1 MLPVTVNALPA
12 YANDG
17 STELMTGD
25 PTTVRKPG
33 ALVATAVEGLL
44 AITATTQLPG
54 TADADMTM
62 TTLLV
67 DTMLQE
73 DAAREH
79 TVALQL

>member
-1 MLPVTVNALPA
+1 MLPITVNTLPA
-12 YANDG
+12 YANNG
-17 STELMTGD
+17 STEPMEGD

-44 AITATTQLPG
+44 AITATTQLSA
-54 TADADMTM
+54 TADADTTM

>member
-1 MLPVTVNALPA
+1 MQNTV
-12 YANDG
+12 D
-17 STELMTGD
+17 
-25 PTTVRKPG
+25 
-33 ALVATAVEGLL
+33 GLL
-44 AITATTQLPG
+44 ITTLTTQLPA

-67 DTMLQE
+67 DTMLQA